1 MNDNIA
7 RPKQYYLKKMIR
19 LFVSDTIKLLDLA
32 LTDDEIDPQISA
44 CVVWDR
50 FEAFLFYTALE
61 NGCSPISMQEYLDQ
75 SGYSE
80 KDIRK
85 LEEKRESEK
94 RRYANWGTL
103 PES

>member
-44 CVVWDR
+44 CIVWDR
-50 FEAFLFYTALE
+50 FEAFL
-61 NGCSPISMQEYLDQ
+61 YLYCI
-75 SGYSE
+75 GKWMLTHLRAGIFGSE
-80 KDIRK
+80 WIF
-85 LEEKRESEK
+85 
-94 RRYANWGTL
+94 
-103 PES
+103 

>member
-44 CVVWDR
+44 CRVWDR

-61 NGCSPISMQEYLDQ
+61 NGCSPISVQEYLDQ

-80 KDIRK
+80 EDIRK